1 MRSGRVS
8 PPRNGRMSSRA
19 IAAPA
24 TPIRGRIFVSKPQPC
39 DEPGRSAWTDRSPLV
54 YPLANLARQ
63 NRDAAGGKQTG
74 RRQGSDPPLEIRTAA
89 IAVKRR
95 AACRGKGG
103 EHGRGHADAA
113 HPIADG
119 GAGGSGAGDTVRAR
133 RGGAE
138 TCAGGQTHPRLA
150 HQYRGALARSAAA

>member
-1 MRSGRVS
+1 MRSGRAS

-54 YPLANLARQ
+54 YPLANLGRQ
-63 NRDAAGGKQTG
+63 NREATGGKQTG
-74 RRQGSDPPLEIRTAA
+74 RRQVSDPPLERRTAA
-89 IAVKRR
+89 IAPKRW

-103 EHGRGHADAA
+103 EEGRGQVDAA
-113 HPIADG
+113 YPRADG
-119 GAGGSGAGDTVRAR
+119 GAGGN
-133 RGGAE
+133 
-138 TCAGGQTHPRLA
+138 
-150 HQYRGALARSAAA
+150 